1 MMGRPVKFKGV
12 LDSINKN
19 EDLVMGQNPGTWMV
33 GTLSCNWLKDAD
45 SPQTWE
51 FNMIMFLNWEFS
63 RQAMN
68 NECFDLSK
76 NENLFGNLVKKPPQ
90 V

>member
-1 MMGRPVKFKGV
+1 
-12 LDSINKN
+12 
-19 EDLVMGQNPGTWMV
+19 
-33 GTLSCNWLKDAD
+33 
-45 SPQTWE
+45 
-51 FNMIMFLNWEFS
+51 MIMFLNWELS

-68 NECFDLSK
+68 NECFGLSK